1 MADRPTRIRYSIVL
15 LAVLI
20 DMTSYMD
27 RVCISV
33 AAPSLEQEF
42 ALSKTQMGWV
52 FSIFSLA
59 YALGQTPWGMLA
71 DKIGARRIVSVAVVW
86 WSAFTAL
93 TAASWNYASLLIVR
107 LFFGAGEAALSPAIA
122 SAFGRW
128 VPVADRST
136 AFGAFLSGGRVGGAI
151 APPIAA
157 ILLLNYGWRTMFMA
171 FAGLG
176 LAWAVAWRWWYRN
189 HPSEHPRINQ
199 AEVEL
204 IETGVAQDGPVGAD
218 IPGPWS
224 LLRRSPQLVMLLGV
238 SFGYTVM
245 WQFYITWFPT
255 YLVEERGFSLE
266 RAGYIAGL
274 PFLFGAVAN
283 WVGGLLTDWLSR
295 SMAPARARQ
304 LVGFCALLSAGGLM
318 LAGILTPAAL
328 PGALL
333 MASAAFA
340 GDMVLGPIW
349 ASAVGLGGA
358 AGGTAGG
365 MLNTTSN
372 LGGFVSPV
380 IMGWALD
387 AWGNWRAVLLLAVAS
402 NFAAAALWWPA
413 NRTKRDASGYDVA

>member
-1 MADRPTRIRYSIVL
+1 MKRPTKIRYTIIL
-15 LAVLI
+15 LAVLV

-71 DKIGARRIVSVAVVW
+71 DKVGSRGIVSWAVVW

-93 TAASWNYASLLIVR
+93 TTAAWNYTSLLVVR
-107 LFFGAGEAALSPAIA
+107 FLFGAGEAALSPAIA

-128 VPVADRST
+128 VPVTERST
-136 AFGAFLSGGRVGGAI
+136 AFGAFVSGGRVGGAI

-157 ILLLNYGWRTMFMA
+157 LLLLNYGWRTMFVT

-176 LAWAVAWRWWYRN
+176 VVWAVVWRWWYRDK
-189 HPSEHPRINQ
+189 PGEHPRINQ
-199 AEVEL
+199 PEIEL
-204 IETGVAQDGPVGAD
+204 IEAGVVEDGPARSD
-218 IPGPWS
+218 LPGPWR
-224 LLRRSPQLVMLLGV
+224 LLRRSPQLAMLLGV

-255 YLVEERGFSLE
+255 YLMEQRGFSLE
-266 RAGYIAGL
+266 RAGFIAGL
-274 PFLFGAVAN
+274 PFLFGAAAN
-283 WVGGLLTDWLSR
+283 WVGGLLSDWLSR
-295 SMAPARARQ
+295 RMGPSRARR
-304 LVGFCALLSAGGLM
+304 LVGFGALLSAGTLM
-318 LAGILTPAAL
+318 LTGLLTRAAV

-340 GDMVLGPIW
+340 GDLVIGPIW
-349 ASAVGLGGA
+349 SSAVGIGGA

-365 MLNTTSN
+365 LLNTTSN
-372 LGGFVSPV
+372 LGGFASPV
-380 IMGWALD
+380 VIGWALD
-387 AWGNWRAVLLLAVAS
+387 VWDDWNAVLMLTVVA
-402 NFAAAALWWPA
+402 NFVAAGLWWAA
-413 NRTKRDASGYDVA
+413 NRRQS

>member
-1 MADRPTRIRYSIVL
+1 MKRPTQIRYSIIL
-15 LAVLI
+15 LAVLV

-71 DKIGARRIVSVAVVW
+71 DKVGARGIVSGAIVW

-93 TAASWNYASLLIVR
+93 TTAAWNYTSLLAVR
-107 LFFGAGEAALSPAIA
+107 FLFGAGEAALSPAIA

-128 VPVADRST
+128 VPVTERST
-136 AFGAFLSGGRVGGAI
+136 AFGAFVSGGRLGGAI

-157 ILLLNYGWRTMFMA
+157 VLLLNYGWRTMFVT
-171 FAGLG
+171 FAWLG
-176 LAWAVAWRWWYRN
+176 VVWAVVWWWWYRDK
-189 HPSEHPRINQ
+189 PSEHPRINQ
-199 AEVEL
+199 VEIEL
-204 IETGVAQDGPVGAD
+204 IEAGIAEDGPARTD
-218 IPGPWS
+218 LPGPWR
-224 LLRRSPQLVMLLGV
+224 LFRRSPQLAMLLGV

-255 YLVEERGFSLE
+255 YLIEQRGFSLE
-266 RAGYIAGL
+266 RAGFIAGL
-274 PFLFGAVAN
+274 PFLFGAAAN
-283 WVGGLLTDWLSR
+283 WVGGLLTDWLSHR
-295 SMAPARARQ
+295 MSPSRARQ
-304 LVGFCALLSAGGLM
+304 LVGFCALLSAGTLM
-318 LAGILTPAAL
+318 LVGLLTPAAV

-333 MASAAFA
+333 MAAAAFA
-340 GDMVLGPIW
+340 GDLVIGPIW
-349 ASAVGLGGA
+349 SSAIGLGGA

-365 MLNTTSN
+365 LLNTTSN
-372 LGGFVSPV
+372 LGGFASPV
-380 IMGWALD
+380 VIGWALD
-387 AWGNWRAVLLLAVAS
+387 VWGDWNAVLMLTVLA

-413 NRTKRDASGYDVA
+413 NRQRS

>member
-1 MADRPTRIRYSIVL
+1 MGPATRIRYSVVL

-27 RVCISV
+27 RVCVSV
-33 AAPSLEQEF
+33 AAPSIAQEF
-42 ALSKTQMGWV
+42 DLSKTQMGWV

-71 DKIGARRIVSVAVVW
+71 DKIGARSIVSVAILW

-93 TAASWNYASLLIVR
+93 TAAAWSYFSLLVVR
-107 LFFGAGEAALSPAIA
+107 FLFGAGEAALSPAIA

-128 VPVADRST
+128 VPVAERST

-157 ILLLNYGWRTMFMA
+157 ILLLNYGWRTMFVV
-171 FAGLG
+171 FAGIG
-176 LAWAVAWRWWYRN
+176 IFWSVAWRWWYRN
-189 HPSEHPRINQ
+189 KPSEHPHVNQ
-199 AEVEL
+199 AELEL
-204 IETGVAQDGPVGAD
+204 IEAGITEDGQTRTD
-218 IPGPWS
+218 LPGPWT
-224 LLRRSPQLVMLLGV
+224 LVTRSPQLLMLLGV
-238 SFGYTVM
+238 SFGYTIM

-255 YLVEERGFSLE
+255 YLVEARGFSLE

-295 SMAPARARQ
+295 RMSPARARQ
-304 LVGFCALLSAGGLM
+304 LVGFAALLSAGTLM
-318 LAGILTPAAL
+318 LVGILTPAAL

-365 MLNTTSN
+365 LLNTTSN

-380 IMGWALD
+380 IIGWALD
-387 AWGNWRAVLLLAVAS
+387 VWGDWNAVLLLAVMS
-402 NFAAAALWWPA
+402 NFVAAALWWPA
-413 NRTKRDASGYDVA
+413 NRRAS